1 MTTKSVWG
9 PCVWY
14 LFHTLAYSIKD
25 NDLARFET
33 VKTEFIKFAFRIST
47 NLPCPECSQHAKQY
61 ISRIN
66 PSAIKTKTN
75 LKTLFVD
82 FHNAVNQRK
91 GKAIFTMEEADAK
104 YSTANVRMVIEYF
117 FQIYGKKTVNVKL
130 MVNNFHKDILLSE
143 FRAWTIQNSSMFY

>member
-14 LFHTLAYSIKD
+14 MFHTLAYSIKD
-25 NDLARFET
+25 DNHARFEL
-33 VKTEFIKFAFRIST
+33 VKNDFIKFAFRIST

-61 ISRIN
+61 LSRIN
-66 PSAIKTKTN
+66 PAAIKTKDN
-75 LKTLFVD
+75 LKTFFVE
-82 FHNAVNQRK
+82 FHNAVNHRK
-91 GKAIFTMEEADAK
+91 GKAVFTIEEADAK

>member
-14 LFHTLAYSIKD
+14 LFHTLAHNIKD
-25 NDLARFET
+25 DNTARFEHI
-33 VKTEFIKFAFRIST
+33 KNEFLKFSFRIAT

-61 ISRIN
+61 LSRIN
-66 PSAIKTKTN
+66 TAAIKTKDN
-75 LKTLFVD
+75 LKVFFLE
-82 FHNAVNQRK
+82 FHNSVNHRK

-130 MVNNFHKDILLSE
+130 MVNNFHKDILISE
-143 FRAWTIQNSSMFY
+143 FRAWTTQNSSMFY

>member
-14 LFHTLAYSIKD
+14 LFHTLSYHIKD
-25 NDLARFET
+25 ANAAEFEKT
-33 VKTEFIKFAFRIST
+33 KTEFIKFAFRIST
-47 NLPCPECSQHAKQY
+47 NLPCPECSQHATQFVG
-61 ISRIN
+61 RVN
-66 PSAIKTKTN
+66 PAAIKTKDQLN
-75 LKTLFVD
+75 GLFID

-91 GKAIFTMEEADAK
+91 GKPAFTREEAYAK
-104 YSTANVRMVIEYF
+104 YKTANVRLVIEYF

-143 FRAWTIQNSSMFY
+143 FRAWMTQNTAMFY

>member
-25 NDLARFET
+25 DDPTRFES
-33 VKTEFIKFAFRIST
+33 VKNEFLRFAFRIST
-47 NLPCPECSQHAKQY
+47 NLPCPECSQHATQY
-61 ISRIN
+61 LSRIN
-66 PSAIKTKTN
+66 PVAIKTKQN
-75 LKTLFVD
+75 LKTFFVE
-82 FHNAVNQRK
+82 FHNAVNHRK
-91 GKAIFTMEEADAK
+91 GKAIFTIEDADAK

-143 FRAWTIQNSSMFY
+143 FRAWTTQNSSMFY

>member
-25 NDLARFET
+25 DDPTRFET
-33 VKTEFIKFAFRIST
+33 VKNEFIKFAFRIST
-47 NLPCPECSQHAKQY
+47 NLPCPECSQHATQY

-66 PSAIKTKTN
+66 PAAIKTKTN
-75 LKTLFVD
+75 LKTLFVE

-91 GKAIFTMEEADAK
+91 GKPIFTFEEDATAAD
-104 YSTANVRMVIEYF
+104 
-117 FQIYGKKTVNVKL
+117 L
-130 MVNNFHKDILLSE
+130 
-143 FRAWTIQNSSMFY
+143 